1 MVPPAGLFERMI
13 YGTRVTSMHTG
24 VILILFKKAKSLFI
38 APEAR
43 SGSHGTVLRALRGI
57 SVRSTRILKLII
69 SI

>member
-1 MVPPAGLFERMI
+1 MCNGIAPYAVPEAKD
-13 YGTRVTSMHTG
+13 
-24 VILILFKKAKSLFI
+24 ILILFKKAKSLFI

-43 SGSHGTVLRALRGI
+43 SGSHGTVCRALRGI